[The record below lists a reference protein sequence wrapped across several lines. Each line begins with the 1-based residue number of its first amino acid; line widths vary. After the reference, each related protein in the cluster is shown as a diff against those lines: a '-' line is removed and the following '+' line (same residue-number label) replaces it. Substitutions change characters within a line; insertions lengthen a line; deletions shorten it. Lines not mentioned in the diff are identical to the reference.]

1 MIKISNQTVHHQSA
15 TKFAS
20 VLQHIKNYQ
29 PVILPKYV
37 LHSWCC
43 AKKQQQQ
50 QLVIFLN
57 MLTMLTL
64 TQVFLTHLVGVFLKQ
79 SYPKYISDVASK
91 ILEETIIRCFVWTC
105 YLPEIG
111 FPVVKVETF
120 ISNFSHLS
128 PNRFWGIFS
137 MLLNS
142 HPTIKWRW
150 KNYVAISLILHHNLT
165 GLIQRKHLV

>member
-15 TKFAS
+15 TKCAS

-37 LHSWCC
+37 LHSWYC
-43 AKKQQQQ
+43 AKKTTTTTITN
-50 QLVIFLN
+50 IFKHVN
-57 MLTMLTL
+57 HVNTDP
-64 TQVFLTHLVGVFLKQ
+64 GVPHTFSRRFFLKQ

-91 ILEETIIRCFVWTC
+91 ILEEKKTQLSDVLSEFVIF
-105 YLPEIG
+105 LKLG
-111 FPVVKVETF
+111 FLRWKLKIF
-120 ISNFSHLS
+120 ISNFANLS
-128 PNRFWGIFS
+128 PNRFWRIFS

-150 KNYVAISLILHHNLT
+150 KKFCCN
-165 GLIQRKHLV
+165 